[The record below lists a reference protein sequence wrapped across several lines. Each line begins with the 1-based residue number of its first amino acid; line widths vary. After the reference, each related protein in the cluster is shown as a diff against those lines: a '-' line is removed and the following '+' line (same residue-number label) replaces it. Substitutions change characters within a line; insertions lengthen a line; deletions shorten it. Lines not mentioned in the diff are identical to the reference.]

1 MKDTPKKDKTE
12 KKRQRHPQ
20 IADDSTQES
29 AQQEIGNLRQHLDDI
44 DRKIVFLLSE
54 RQREVERIVS
64 LKRAHNLPV
73 YHPAREEDL
82 ISGRRRQG
90 QEAGLNPDFIEDLYR
105 RILKQ
110 SRVEQTAH
118 LARKG
123 VRPGAK
129 VLLVG
134 GGGSMG
140 DYFRRWFSEA
150 NYEVRILE
158 RANWADLD
166 TLCAAIDLAVLAVP
180 INVTTEVACRLA
192 PHLPTDSILAD
203 ITSIKVAPM
212 KAMLE
217 AHVGPVVG
225 LHPLFGP
232 TTSTMDKQIVVFT
245 PGRDPHACQWVLDQ
259 FAAWGNILVQADPQ
273 EHDDIMGIVQALRHF
288 ATFAFG
294 QFLRRRQVDL
304 HRTLEFSSPIYR
316 LELVM
321 VGRLF
326 AQDPS
331 LYADIIFASP
341 ERRALLRDYL
351 ESLNSHKRMLEDGSE
366 EQFCTEFRKTAEWF
380 APFSEQAIRE
390 SSFLI
395 DKLIERF

>member
-1 MKDTPKKDKTE
+1 MKDTPQKDRTE

-20 IADDSTQES
+20 IAHDSTQES
-29 AQQEIGNLRQHLDDI
+29 AQLEIGNLRQHLDDI

-90 QEAGLNPDFIEDLYR
+90 QEAGLDPDFIEDLYR

-129 VLLVG
+129 ILLVG
-134 GGGSMG
+134 GMGSMG
-140 DYFRRWFSEA
+140 DYFRRWFSDA
-150 NYEVRILE
+150 NYKVRILG

-166 TLCAAIDLAVLAVP
+166 TLCAAIDLAILAVP
-180 INVTTEVACRLA
+180 INVTTEVARRLA
-192 PHLPTDSILAD
+192 PHLPAESVLAD

-217 AHVGPVVG
+217 AHAGPVIG

-288 ATFAFG
+288 ATFVFG

-366 EQFCTEFRKTAEWF
+366 EQFCAEFRKTAEWF